1 MARTHST
8 RPPKRDP
15 AATPHAHPTGRFRAV
30 ARLRLH
36 FFWDEGSTV
45 VDVPAKSITVGRSSD
60 CDVHIVH
67 PSVSRTHAV
76 IHGGP
81 RVRIEDLGSSNGTWV
96 GNRRLAKGE
105 SAPLTTGVVVSLG
118 TAVLVLRSPGNEES
132 WRVEPHHEEEE
143 EIEPNT
149 QSGVVIA
156 AAAMASALLTEPPV
170 TGPVIADTAM
180 ASLYRLVDL
189 VAQSAISVILLGET
203 GVGKEVIAEAIHR
216 RSNRHEKPFVRLN
229 CAALPD
235 TLLESELFGYERGA
249 FTGAVQAKPGLLET
263 ADGGSLF
270 LDEVG
275 EIPLATQAK
284 LLRTLEARQVLRVG
298 GLRPRAIDVR
308 FIAAT
313 HRDLEAL
320 VANGKFREDL
330 YFRMNGISLAIPPL
344 RERLAEVR
352 PLASMFAAEACRQ
365 AKRAEVTLSDEA
377 LALLMDY
384 KWPGNVRQLRS
395 VVERAVLLCPGDVVG
410 PEHIVLGA
418 VTGPVRKKSGV
429 HLAAKHSTRPPGARG
444 AANKALP
451 LTSELEAVE
460 KARIIEALEQCK
472 GSQKDAAAMLGI
484 SRRTL
489 LYRLDAYG
497 LPRPR
502 KRAGDS

>member
-1 MARTHST
+1 M
-8 RPPKRDP
+8 
-15 AATPHAHPTGRFRAV
+15 
-30 ARLRLH
+30 
-36 FFWDEGSTV
+36 
-45 VDVPAKSITVGRSSD
+45 
-60 CDVHIVH
+60 
-67 PSVSRTHAV
+67 HAV
-76 IHGGP
+76 IHGGAAA
-81 RVRIEDLGSSNGTWV
+81 RIEDLGSSNGTWV

-105 SAPLTTGVVVSLG
+105 SVPLAPGVVVSLG
-118 TAVLVLRSPGNEES
+118 SAVLVLRSRGSEET
-132 WRVEPHHEEEE
+132 WGVESRAEEEP
-143 EIEPNT
+143 IESNT
-149 QSGVVIA
+149 QSGTVLA
-156 AAAMASALLTEPPV
+156 ASAMAGVVLADPAASGA
-170 TGPVIADTAM
+170 VIADTAM

-189 VAQSAISVILLGET
+189 VAGSAISVILLGET
-203 GVGKEVIAEAIHR
+203 GAGKEVIAEAIHR
-216 RSNRHEKPFVRLN
+216 RSNRNEKPFVRLN

-284 LLRTLEARQVLRVG
+284 LLRTLEDRQVMRLG
-298 GLRPRAIDVR
+298 GLRPRAMDVR

-313 HRDLEAL
+313 HRDLDAL

-344 RERLAEVR
+344 RERRAEVR
-352 PLASMFAAEACRQ
+352 PLASAFAAEACRQ
-365 AKRAEVTLSDEA
+365 AKRPAVALSDDA
-377 LALLMDY
+377 IAMLMEY

-395 VVERAVLLCPGDVVG
+395 VIERAVLLCTGDVVG

-418 VTGPVRKKSGV
+418 VTGPVRKKSGMHV
-429 HLAAKHSTRPPGARG
+429 GSKQSTRPPGTRG
-444 AANKALP
+444 ATGKGLP
-451 LTSELEAVE
+451 LTSELEALE

-472 GSQKDAAAMLGI
+472 GSQKDAAALLGI

-489 LYRLDAYG
+489 LYRLDAHG

-502 KRAGDS
+502 KRAVDR